1 LDYFKF
7 KTDRVPNESAKKR
20 PIALTFMISNSSA
33 FPGAS
38 TLLEE
43 RYQSTVT
50 IPSEP
55 WDETISLLLSH
66 RSIRKYLP
74 KPLPPGTIETL
85 IASAQSAS
93 TSSNLQTWSVIAVED
108 SERKARLSVLAGS
121 QKHIDEA
128 PLFLVWLA
136 DLSILQS
143 LAERRDISTQSLDNT
158 EYLIMAVIDAT
169 LAAQN
174 AFIALE
180 SLGLGGVYIGAIRNN
195 TEKVAI
201 ELSLPPKVFPV
212 FGMTVGFPDPS
223 VKTDVKPR
231 LPQAAVL
238 HRDIYSAAS
247 LRGAITEYDVRLHIF
262 QGQQNLKMVD
272 WSCDAVSK
280 LNTPAGRDHLA
291 EALRK
296 LGFPLR

>member
-1 LDYFKF
+1 M
-7 KTDRVPNESAKKR
+7 KTSSIFPNA
-20 PIALTFMISNSSA
+20 SN
-33 FPGAS
+33 
-38 TLLEE
+38 LLEA
-43 RYQSTVT
+43 RYQSTDAA
-50 IPSEP
+50 PSEP

-93 TSSNLQTWSVIAVED
+93 SSSNLQTWSVVAIED
-108 SERKARLSVLAGS
+108 PERKARLSILAGS

-136 DLSILQS
+136 DLSMLQS
-143 LAERRDISTQSLDNT
+143 IAERLDIASQSLDNL

-201 ELSLPPKVFPV
+201 ELNLPPRVFPV

-223 VKTDVKPR
+223 VKTDIKPR
-231 LPQAAVL
+231 LPQSAIL
-238 HRDIYSAAS
+238 HRETYSAAALS
-247 LRGAITEYDVRLHIF
+247 SSIAEYDARLHLF
-262 QGQQNLKMVD
+262 QEKQNLKAFD
-272 WSCDAVSK
+272 WSSQAVSK

-291 EALRK
+291 EALRR
-296 LGFPLR
+296 LGFPLK

>member
-1 LDYFKF
+1 M
-7 KTDRVPNESAKKR
+7 KTSSIFPNA
-20 PIALTFMISNSSA
+20 SN
-33 FPGAS
+33 
-38 TLLEE
+38 LLEA
-43 RYQSTVT
+43 RYQSTDAA
-50 IPSEP
+50 PSEP

-66 RSIRKYLP
+66 RSIRKYLS

-93 TSSNLQTWSVIAVED
+93 SSSNLQTWSVVAIED
-108 SERKARLSVLAGS
+108 PERKARLSILAGS

-136 DLSILQS
+136 DLSMLQS
-143 LAERRDISTQSLDNT
+143 IAEKLDIASQSLDNL

-201 ELSLPPKVFPV
+201 ELNLPPRVFPV

-223 VKTDVKPR
+223 VKTDIKPR
-231 LPQAAVL
+231 LPQSAIL
-238 HRDIYSAAS
+238 HRETYSAAALS
-247 LRGAITEYDVRLHIF
+247 SSIAEYDARLHLF
-262 QGQQNLKMVD
+262 QEKQNLKAFD
-272 WSCDAVSK
+272 WSSQAVSK

-291 EALRK
+291 EALRR
-296 LGFPLR
+296 LGFPLK

>member
-1 LDYFKF
+1 MND
-7 KTDRVPNESAKKR
+7 
-20 PIALTFMISNSSA
+20 SSA
-33 FPGAS
+33 FPDPLD
-38 TLLEE
+38 LLKE

-50 IPSEP
+50 VPSEP

-66 RSIRKYLP
+66 RSIRKYLS
-74 KPLPPGTIETL
+74 KPLPSGTVETL

-93 TSSNLQTWSVIAVED
+93 TSSNLQTWSVVAVEHP
-108 SERKARLSVLAGS
+108 ERKARLSVLAGS

-143 LAERRDISTQSLDNT
+143 IAERVDVPTQNLDNT

-201 ELSLPPKVFPV
+201 ELNLPPKVFPI

-223 VKTDVKPR
+223 VKTDIKPR
-231 LPQAAVL
+231 LPQTAVL
-238 HRDIYSAAS
+238 HRESYSAVSIPA
-247 LRGAITEYDVRLHIF
+247 AITEYDVRLRLF
-262 QGQQNLKMVD
+262 QEKQNLKAVD
-272 WSCDAVSK
+272 WSSQAVSK

>member
-1 LDYFKF
+1 MND
-7 KTDRVPNESAKKR
+7 SA
-20 PIALTFMISNSSA
+20 N

-38 TLLEE
+38 TLLEA

-50 IPSEP
+50 IPTEP

-74 KPLPPGTIETL
+74 KPLPPGTVETL

-93 TSSNLQTWSVIAVED
+93 TSSNLQAWSVIAVED
-108 SERKARLSVLAGS
+108 PERKARLSVLAGS

-136 DLSILQS
+136 DLSILHSIAERLDVSAQS
-143 LAERRDISTQSLDNT
+143 LGNL
-158 EYLIMAVIDAT
+158 EYMIMAVIDAT

-201 ELSLPPKVFPV
+201 ELNLPPKVFPV

-223 VKTDVKPR
+223 VKTDIKPR
-231 LPQAAVL
+231 LPQTAVL
-238 HRDIYSAAS
+238 HRESYSPAS
-247 LRGAITEYDVRLHIF
+247 IPAAITEYDVRLRQF
-262 QGQQNLKMVD
+262 QEKQNLKAFD
-272 WSCDAVSK
+272 WSNQSVSK

-291 EALRK
+291 EALRR

>member
-1 LDYFKF
+1 MNRLPNASYFKY
-7 KTDRVPNESAKKR
+7 
-20 PIALTFMISNSSA
+20 MINNSSA

-43 RYQSTVT
+43 RYQSTES

-108 SERKARLSVLAGS
+108 PKRKARLSVLAGS

-143 LAERRDISTQSLDNT
+143 IAERRDISTQSLDNT

-201 ELSLPPKVFPV
+201 ELNLPPKVFPV
-212 FGMTVGFPDPS
+212 FGMTVGFPDP
-223 VKTDVKPR
+223 
-231 LPQAAVL
+231 
-238 HRDIYSAAS
+238 YSAAAI
-247 LRGAITEYDVRLHIF
+247 RGAITEYDVRLHIF
-262 QGQQNLKMVD
+262 QGEQNLKTVD
-272 WSCDAVSK
+272 WSSEAMSK

>member
-1 LDYFKF
+1 MND
-7 KTDRVPNESAKKR
+7 
-20 PIALTFMISNSSA
+20 SSA
-33 FPGAS
+33 FPNAS
-38 TLLEE
+38 NLLEA
-43 RYQSTVT
+43 RYQSSGAA
-50 IPSEP
+50 PSEP

-74 KPLPPGTIETL
+74 KPLHSGTIETL

-93 TSSNLQTWSVIAVED
+93 SSSNLQTWSVVAVED
-108 SERKARLSVLAGS
+108 PARKARLSVLAGS

-136 DLSILQS
+136 DLSMLQ
-143 LAERRDISTQSLDNT
+143 LIAERLDVATQSLDNL
-158 EYLIMAVIDAT
+158 EYLIMAVVDAT

-201 ELSLPPKVFPV
+201 ELNLPPRVFPV

-223 VKTDVKPR
+223 VKTDIKPR
-231 LPQAAVL
+231 LPQPAIL
-238 HRDIYSAAS
+238 HRETYSAAALS
-247 LRGAITEYDVRLHIF
+247 SSIAEYDARLHVF
-262 QGQQNLKMVD
+262 QEKQNLTAFD
-272 WSCDAVSK
+272 WSREAVSK
-280 LNTPAGRDHLA
+280 LNTPAGRDDLA
-291 EALRK
+291 EDLRK
-296 LGFPLR
+296 LGFPLK

>member
-1 LDYFKF
+1 MMKDSSTFPAALD
-7 KTDRVPNESAKKR
+7 
-20 PIALTFMISNSSA
+20 
-33 FPGAS
+33 
-38 TLLEE
+38 LLKE

-66 RSIRKYLP
+66 RSIRKYLS
-74 KPLPPGTIETL
+74 KSLPPGTVDTL

-93 TSSNLQTWSVIAVED
+93 TSSNLQTWSVVAVED
-108 SERKARLSVLAGS
+108 AERKARLSVLAGS

-143 LAERRDISTQSLDNT
+143 IADRLDVSAQSLDNL

-201 ELSLPPKVFPV
+201 ELNLPPKVFPV

-223 VKTDVKPR
+223 VKTDIKPR
-231 LPQAAVL
+231 LPQPAIL
-238 HRDIYSAAS
+238 HRERYSAAS
-247 LRGAITEYDVRLHIF
+247 IPAAITEYDVCLGQF
-262 QGQQNLKMVD
+262 QKKQNLKAVD
-272 WSCDAVSK
+272 WSTQAVSK

-296 LGFPLR
+296 LGFPLC

>member
-1 LDYFKF
+1 MKND
-7 KTDRVPNESAKKR
+7 S
-20 PIALTFMISNSSA
+20 SN
-33 FPGAS
+33 FPDAS
-38 TLLEE
+38 TLLQA
-43 RYQSTVT
+43 RYQSSVT
-50 IPSEP
+50 IPTEP

-74 KPLPPGTIETL
+74 KPLPPGTVETL

-93 TSSNLQTWSVIAVED
+93 TSSNLQAWSVIAVED
-108 SERKARLSVLAGS
+108 PERKARLSVLAGS

-136 DLSILQS
+136 DLSILHSIAERLDVSAQS
-143 LAERRDISTQSLDNT
+143 LGNL
-158 EYLIMAVIDAT
+158 EYMIMAVIDAT

-201 ELSLPPKVFPV
+201 ELNLPPKVFPV

-223 VKTDVKPR
+223 VKTDIKPR
-231 LPQAAVL
+231 LPQTAVL
-238 HRDIYSAAS
+238 HRESYSPAS
-247 LRGAITEYDVRLHIF
+247 IPAAITEYDVRLRQF
-262 QGQQNLKMVD
+262 QEKQNLKAFD
-272 WSCDAVSK
+272 WSNQSVSK

-291 EALRK
+291 EALRR